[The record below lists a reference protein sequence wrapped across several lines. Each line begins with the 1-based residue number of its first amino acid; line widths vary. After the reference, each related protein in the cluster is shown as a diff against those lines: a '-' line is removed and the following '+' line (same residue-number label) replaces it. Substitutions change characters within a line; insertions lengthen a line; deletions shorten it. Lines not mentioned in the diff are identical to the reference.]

1 MLGQD
6 PPPIH
11 SEKSDVPFCLGYILY
26 FLSTIFRQRFCFRL
40 TRLTLSDDGVNNQ
53 HGGDFA
59 KYCTDQTNR

>member
-6 PPPIH
+6 PPPIQ
-11 SEKSDVPFCLGYILY
+11 SEKSDVPFCLGYIYVLPIN
-26 FLSTIFRQRFCFRL
+26 FLRQRFCFRL